1 MNDENWKENIV
12 TLKPILIIALLVGVI
27 FVAIMLY
34 RYYKEESEFESYN
47 LVSKSDGFSS
57 GFNIARVYKGYSYV
71 ILTDN
76 KKLTIAQ
83 AHNKMYQPFRFSE
96 FVFSCDSISKS
107 PKSDT
112 IFLYKRLHS
121 KTEKYFFII
130 D

>member
-1 MNDENWKENIV
+1 MNDENWRENIV
-12 TLKPILIIALLVGVI
+12 TLKPILIIALLVGGI
-27 FVAIMLY
+27 FVAVMLY
-34 RYYKEESEFESYN
+34 RYFMEESEFESYN
-47 LVSKSDGFSS
+47 LVSKDDEFSS
-57 GFNIARVYKGYSYV
+57 GFQIVRIYKGYSYI
-71 ILTDN
+71 ILTGN
-76 KKLTIAQ
+76 KKLIIAE

-112 IFLYKRLHS
+112 IFLYRRLLS